1 MKGFAAIVA
10 ANRHQRE
17 HSVLVAQS
25 NHQLCT
31 ARICPLLFLKVV
43 GTLTLENSCVSS
55 LKGMRRFHNCVG
67 M

>member
-25 NHQLCT
+25 NHQVCT

-43 GTLTLENSCVSS
+43 GTFTLENSCVSS
-55 LKGMRRFHNCVG
+55 VKTFRRSHNCVG
-67 M
+67 V